1 MLPKEKGLLLTGIA
15 LGIQCFVLVSG
26 FSFVLGFEFDDGV
39 MTITDVAVLMFC
51 PPFVIMTVPNIT
63 AILLYCYLPDN
74 RYQGLN
80 RRIALFAMSIFLVV
94 LATFQLLAV
103 FAAMLIYE
111 FANIDGGFF
120 QVLPFVI
127 LTTCQTFCFGFNIN
141 AAYGCRLGG
150 GVNQV
155 VVLTQPDLVLVQ

>member
-1 MLPKEKGLLLTGIA
+1 MLPKEKGLILTGIA
-15 LGIQCFVLVSG
+15 LGIQCFVSVSE
-26 FSFVLGFEFDDGV
+26 FSFASGFDDGD
-39 MTITDVAVLMFC
+39 MTITDVATLTLC
-51 PPFVIMTVPNIT
+51 PLFVIMAVPNIT
-63 AILLYCYLPDN
+63 AILLYCYLPDS

-103 FAAMLIYE
+103 FAAMLMYE
-111 FANIDGGFF
+111 FLFDGRFY
-120 QVLPFVI
+120 QLLPLVL
-127 LTTCQTFCFGFNIN
+127 LTACQTFCFGFNVN

-150 GVNQV
+150 GVNQG